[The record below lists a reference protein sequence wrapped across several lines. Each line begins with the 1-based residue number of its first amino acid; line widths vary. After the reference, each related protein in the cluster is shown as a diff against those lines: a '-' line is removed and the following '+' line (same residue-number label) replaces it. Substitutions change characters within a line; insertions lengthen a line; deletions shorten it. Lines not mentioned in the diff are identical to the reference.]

1 MRYADL
7 SGANLAAA
15 WLSEADLSYANL
27 TGANLTG
34 VNMQFGDMT
43 YANLTDANMTDADLH
58 RVLMQGATNP
68 DGKKIPLTIG
78 STIDLPE
85 YLTALTDKE
94 LSALQDEIVAALTE
108 LAIKTEFETEDAE
121 WYQEGRLEEALAKIV
136 TEQNRR
142 DRKPKS

>member
-1 MRYADL
+1 
-7 SGANLAAA
+7 
-15 WLSEADLSYANL
+15 
-27 TGANLTG
+27 
-34 VNMQFGDMT
+34 MQFGDMT